1 MVSLLF
7 FPLVSELPSP
17 MHLAPRHGLPL
28 FLGVVLFLLGSTAW
42 GQAPTITTNPA
53 SQTNTVGTSVI
64 LSVGAS
70 GTGPLSYQWYW
81 GAVRLPAATNST
93 LVVGLFNVLQAGN
106 YLAVV
111 SNALGSATSAPAA
124 LTVLGPPV
132 IVTPPSPQATY
143 LGQTATFTVQAAGTA
158 PLTYQWLFRGGPIT
172 GATNATLTVTN
183 AAANQAG
190 PISVRVRNAYGTTTS
205 LQADLIVNPWPST
218 ALQIGPITTTNR
230 VQAPVILT
238 ANSTET
244 NLSFSVTFN
253 PAVFTNMTFVAE
265 RLLGAV
271 LGTRSSLRPAALPE
285 DAVVTLDTSLL
296 SGGNLGVSIAW
307 SQPTLPPGPGRIGW
321 LECDL
326 TEGATNPMAG
336 LLGLSGTPIAGTFG
350 PPLGGTNNLILL
362 PMDPQTVSIGA
373 FSLDRQ
379 TGFQQQ
385 TLTFAN
391 PGNGFVPNTRIAVS
405 NLGNDSLTN
414 LITLANAQGRL
425 VPWLTPYV
433 DLGGIAPAETR
444 ECLMQFYVTD
454 RVTTP
459 TPTYSVYSTP
469 GFTLPTPSGSV
480 LPNVTTRWTNGL
492 VLVEFPTSTTYRY
505 YIQYAP
511 TMAGFTNGNFQ
522 TSFPPMVGTGSR
534 RQWLDSGPPRTQS
547 PPVEGS
553 RFYRVVET
561 P

>member
-1 MVSLLF
+1 MSF
-7 FPLVSELPSP
+7 
-17 MHLAPRHGLPL
+17 
-28 FLGVVLFLLGSTAW
+28 
-42 GQAPTITTNPA
+42 
-53 SQTNTVGTSVI
+53 
-64 LSVGAS
+64 
-70 GTGPLSYQWYW
+70 QWYW
-81 GAVRLPAATNST
+81 GGVRLPSATNST
-93 LVVGLFNVLQAGN
+93 LVIGLFNVLQAGN

-143 LGQTATFTVQAAGTA
+143 LGEDATFTVQAAGTA
-158 PLTYQWLFRGGPIT
+158 PLTYQWLFQGGAIT

-183 AAANQAG
+183 AAANQNG
-190 PISVRVRNAYGTTTS
+190 SISVRVRNVYGIATS
-205 LQADLIVNPWPST
+205 IQASLIVNPWPAP
-218 ALQIGPITTTNR
+218 ALQIGPVSTTNR
-230 VQAPVILT
+230 VQAPVLFT

-253 PAVFTNMTFVAE
+253 PAVFTNMTFVPE
-265 RLLGAV
+265 RLLGGLFGA
-271 LGTRSSLRPAALPE
+271 RPSVRPSALPE

-296 SGGNLGVSIAW
+296 SDGNLGVSIGW
-307 SQPTLPPGPGRIGW
+307 SKPALPPGPGRIGW

-326 TEGATNPMAG
+326 APGATNAMAG
-336 LLGLSGTPIAGTFG
+336 LLGLIGSPVPGTFG
-350 PPLGGTNNLILL
+350 PPLGGTNALILL
-362 PMDPQTVSIGA
+362 PMDPQTVSISA
-373 FSLDRQ
+373 FGLDRQ

-385 TLTFAN
+385 TFTFAN
-391 PGNGFVPNTRIAVS
+391 PGNGFVQNTRIVVS

-414 LITLANAQGRL
+414 LITLANSQGRL

-433 DLGGIAPAETR
+433 DLGGIAPSETR
-444 ECLMQFYVTD
+444 EAVMQFYVTD

-459 TPTYSVYSTP
+459 TPSYSIYGTP
-469 GFTLPTPSGSV
+469 GFTPPTPSGAV

-492 VLVEFPTSTTYRY
+492 VLVEFPTVLAHRY

-511 TMAGFTNGNFQ
+511 TMAGFTNGTFK
-522 TSFPPMVGTGSR
+522 TSYPPMVGTGSQ

>member
-1 MVSLLF
+1 MV
-7 FPLVSELPSP
+7 
-17 MHLAPRHGLPL
+17 
-28 FLGVVLFLLGSTAW
+28 W
-42 GQAPTITTNPA
+42 GQAPVITTNP
-53 SQTNTVGTSVI
+53 SGQTNTVGTSAI

-70 GTGPLSYQWYW
+70 GTAPLSYQWYW
-81 GAVRLPAATNST
+81 GGVRLPAGTNST
-93 LVVGLFNVLQAGN
+93 LVIGLFNVLQAGD
-106 YLAVV
+106 YVAVV

-143 LGQTATFTVQAAGTA
+143 LGQSATFSVKAAGTA
-158 PLTYQWLFRGGPIT
+158 PLTYQWLFQGGAIT
-172 GATNATLTVTN
+172 GATNATFTVTN

-190 PISVRVRNAYGTTTS
+190 PISVRVRNAYGS
-205 LQADLIVNPWPST
+205 ASSIQASLIVNPWPAP
-218 ALQIGPITTTNR
+218 ALQIGPVSTTNR
-230 VQAPVILT
+230 VQAPVLFS

-265 RLLGAV
+265 RLLGGIQGA
-271 LGTRSSLRPAALPE
+271 RPSLRPAALPA
-285 DAVVTLDTSLL
+285 DAVVTLDTTQL
-296 SGGNLGVSIAW
+296 SGGNLGVSIGW
-307 SQPTLPPGPGRIGW
+307 STPTLPPGPGRIGW

-326 TEGATNPMAG
+326 APGATNAMAG
-336 LLGLSGTPIAGTFG
+336 LLGLVGSPVPGSFG
-350 PPLGGTNNLILL
+350 PPLGGTNSLILL
-362 PMDPQTVSIGA
+362 PMDPQAVSTGP
-373 FSLDRQ
+373 FHLDRQ
-379 TGFQQQ
+379 TGFQEQ
-385 TLTFAN
+385 TVTFAN
-391 PGNGFVPNTRIAVS
+391 PGNGFVQNTRMVVS

-414 LITLANAQGRL
+414 LITVANGQGLL

-444 ECLMQFYVTD
+444 EALMEFYVTD
-454 RVTTP
+454 RVTVP
-459 TPTYSVYSTP
+459 TPTYSVYGTP
-469 GFTLPTPSGSV
+469 GFTPPTPNGAI

-492 VLVEFPTSTTYRY
+492 VLVEFPTLLAYRY

-522 TSFPPMVGTGSR
+522 TSFPPMIGTGSQ

-547 PPVEGS
+547 PPVDGS

-561 P
+561 R

>member
-1 MVSLLF
+1 
-7 FPLVSELPSP
+7 
-17 MHLAPRHGLPL
+17 MHLAPRHGLSL
-28 FLGVVLFLLGSTAW
+28 CLGIFLFLLGPSVW
-42 GQAPTITTNPA
+42 GQAPIITNSPA
-53 SQTNTVGTSVI
+53 SQTNTVGTSAI

-70 GTGPLSYQWYW
+70 GTAPLSYQWYW
-81 GAVRLPAATNST
+81 GGVRLPAATNNT
-93 LVVGLFNVLQAGN
+93 LVIGLFNVLQAGN
-106 YLAVV
+106 YTAVV
-111 SNALGSATSAPAA
+111 SNALGSATSAPAS

-132 IVTPPSPQATY
+132 VVTPPSPQATY
-143 LGQTATFTVQAAGTA
+143 LGQNATFSVQAAGTA
-158 PLTYQWLFRGGPIT
+158 PLTYQWLFQGGPIT
-172 GATNATLTVTN
+172 GATNSTLTVTN
-183 AAANQAG
+183 AAANQSG
-190 PISVRVRNAYGTTTS
+190 PISVQVRNAYGVTTS
-205 LQADLIVNPWPST
+205 IQASLIVNPWPT
-218 ALQIGPITTTNR
+218 PALQIGPVSATNR
-230 VQAPVILT
+230 VQAPIVFT

-244 NLSFSVTFN
+244 NLTFSVTFN

-271 LGTRSSLRPAALPE
+271 LGTRPSLRPAALPA

-296 SGGNLGVSIAW
+296 SGGNLGVSISW
-307 SQPTLPPGPGRIGW
+307 SKPTLVPGPGRIGW

-326 TEGATNPMAG
+326 APGATNAMAG
-336 LLGLSGTPIAGTFG
+336 LLGLSGTPVAGTFG

-362 PMDPQTVSIGA
+362 PMDPQTVSISA

-379 TGFQQQ
+379 TGFQEQ

-391 PGNGFVPNTRIAVS
+391 PGNGFIQNTRIAVS
-405 NLGNDSLTN
+405 TLGNDSLTN
-414 LITLANAQGRL
+414 LITLANSQGRL

-444 ECLMQFYVTD
+444 ESLMQFYVTD

-459 TPTYSVYSTP
+459 TPSYSVYGTP
-469 GFTLPTPSGSV
+469 GFTPPTPSGAV

-492 VLVEFPTSTTYRY
+492 VLVEFPTLLAYRY

-522 TSFPPMVGTGSR
+522 TSFPPMVGTGSQ

-547 PPVEGS
+547 LPVEGS

-561 P
+561 R